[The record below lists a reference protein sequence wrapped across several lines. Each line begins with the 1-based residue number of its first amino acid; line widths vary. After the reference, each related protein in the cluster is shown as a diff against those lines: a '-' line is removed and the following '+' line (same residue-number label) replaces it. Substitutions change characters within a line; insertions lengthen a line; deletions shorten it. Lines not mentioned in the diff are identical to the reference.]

1 MNKNAGKVDLK
12 LQIDWRALTNC
23 YYAIF
28 PVCEPENDE
37 HIRSNVRAFIVC
49 NNFSLPR
56 PIVRPAN
63 PKESCFLY
71 FAFVSR
77 CASWLFSSS
86 LDDAGCGWLISIE
99 KKNINKLK

>member
-1 MNKNAGKVDLK
+1 MNENAGKVDQK

-28 PVCEPENDE
+28 PYVNPKTN
-37 HIRSNVRAFIVC
+37 IRSNVRAFIVC

-86 LDDAGCGWLISIE
+86 LDAMLGVDG
-99 KKNINKLK
+99 